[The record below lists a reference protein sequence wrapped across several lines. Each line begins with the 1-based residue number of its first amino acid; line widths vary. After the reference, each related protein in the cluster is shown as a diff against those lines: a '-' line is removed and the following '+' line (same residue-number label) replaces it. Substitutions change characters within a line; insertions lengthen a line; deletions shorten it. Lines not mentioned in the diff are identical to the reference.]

1 MNLKKTILAVL
12 VGSTALAALPAFA
25 GHDDDDDWHEHRR
38 FHRQPRY
45 YQPYSYYVVEQ
56 QPVVVY
62 ERPVVIYRQ
71 PRSFTPRRRPL
82 RLTPTTDLPGS
93 APSAAPSPARSSA
106 AASAKAM
113 GARPPWL
120 SAASRAPSWGTASPG
135 SALLSRSIVSGSGLR
150 D

>member
-71 PRSFTPRRRPL
+71 PPPVVYQ
-82 RLTPTTDLPGS
+82 P
-93 APSAAPSPARSSA
+93 APVTYQPAPVVYAAPPPAPAYANYGPSGFGTLGGAIAGTVIGSRFGKGDGRTA
-106 AASAKAM
+106 AM
-113 GARPPWL
+113 VIGGVTGAFVGDRL
-120 SAASRAPSWGTASPG
+120 AR
-135 SALLSRSIVSGSGLR
+135 
-150 D
+150 